1 MKQDSDNTYIRVGTT
16 LYKRVKKPLLLFSLA
31 SKKKKTI
38 TNPSQEKVGR
48 LCEASHVSVRRKRL
62 LRHTY
67 HFVYTHINRAI
78 YGKAD

>member
-1 MKQDSDNTYIRVGTT
+1 MMESQHSNIFKVHICC
-16 LYKRVKKPLLLFSLA
+16 LFSLA
-31 SKKKKTI
+31 SKKKNTI
-38 TNPSQEKVGR
+38 TNPYQEKVGR

-67 HFVYTHINRAI
+67 HFVYTHINIAI

>member
-1 MKQDSDNTYIRVGTT
+1 MMESQHSNIFQAHFCW
-16 LYKRVKKPLLLFSLA
+16 LFSLA

-62 LRHTY
+62 LRHTITS
-67 HFVYTHINRAI
+67 FIRI
-78 YGKAD
+78 LI